1 MGAPLLW
8 LLGAALLCARAASG
22 TAGFIK
28 SPLSKKKLVEDSV
41 ELHCEAIGSP
51 IPEIQWWFEGNEP
64 NEAFSQLWDGAR
76 QDRVRIHATYNELSA
91 STVIVSNL
99 TVSDSGTYECR
110 ASNDPDRNHL
120 SRSPKV
126 KWVRSQANVIVVERS
141 HVWTAVDVSAHR
153 TLLTCK
159 LNKTSTQIEGHRW
172 LKGGKVLKEDTSD
185 STVTEYEVLSDDK
198 SGEYQCVFLPELAG
212 KADVRVKGPPKIVV
226 NKKSEHGNEGDSIT
240 LTCKSSSYPSISH
253 WTWYRQYESGSI
265 MNIVNGSEERYFIT
279 ETPEK
284 TELQIQA
291 ADLEKDPGKYICNG
305 TSSEG
310 SDSAEITVK
319 VRSRLAA
326 LWPFLGIVAEVL
338 VLVTIIFIYEKRRKP
353 DDVEAEP
360 PHDEDGGSAP
370 LKSGG
375 SANDKDRQNVRQRN
389 AN

>member
-8 LLGAALLCARAASG
+8 LLAAVLLCARAASG

-64 NEAFSQLWDGAR
+64 NETYSQLWDGAR
-76 QDRVRIHATYNELSA
+76 QDRIRIHATYNEHST
-91 STVIVSNL
+91 STVFISNL

-120 SRSPKV
+120 SKSPKV
-126 KWVRSQANVIVVERS
+126 KWVRSQANVIVIERS
-141 HVWTAVDVSAHR
+141 TVLTAIDVSGQR

-159 LNKTSTQIEGHRW
+159 LNQASTQIQGHRW

-185 STVTEYEVLSDDK
+185 STVTEYEVSSDDR
-198 SGEYQCVFLPELAG
+198 SGEYQCVFLPELTG
-212 KADVRVKGPPKIVV
+212 KADMQVKGPPKITV
-226 NKKSEHGNEGDSIT
+226 NKKLEHGNEGDSII
-240 LTCKSSSYPSISH
+240 LKCKSQSYPSIEQWS
-253 WTWYRQYESGSI
+253 WYRQHELENNTSI
-265 MNIVNGSEERYFIT
+265 LNGTEGRYFIT

-284 TELQIQA
+284 TELLIQE
-291 ADLEKDPGKYICNG
+291 ADLEKDPGKYICKGSN
-305 TSSEG
+305 SEG
-310 SDSAEITVK
+310 SDSAVITVK

-353 DDVEAEP
+353 DDVPE
-360 PHDEDGGSAP
+360 DEDGGSAP
-370 LKSGG
+370 LKSGV
-375 SANDKDRQNVRQRN
+375 SPNDKGGQNVRQRN
-389 AN
+389 GN